1 MGVADLIPDRRRN
14 HFPLNGG
21 PRPSDADKERG
32 HRGADKARAVLD
44 AAIPDP
50 PATTRTVIHALGSA
64 SISRARAGIRAARVA
79 LQRTDDTGHPR
90 TDD

>member
-32 HRGADKARAVLD
+32 HRGAENARSVLD
-44 AAIPDP
+44 AAIPTP
-50 PATTRTVIHALGSA
+50 PATTKTVIHELGSA
-64 SISRARAGIRAARVA
+64 SIGRARTGIKAARAALR
-79 LQRTDDTGHPR
+79 RTDDTGHER